1 MESHSGALSTL
12 GGVGRVPGG
21 HPEGYLEGFAQIY
34 TDAAELIRAH
44 AEKRAPNPFAKL
56 APGVAEGVRGVA
68 FIEAAVASS
77 AANGAWTS
85 I

>member
-1 MESHSGALSTL
+1 M
-12 GGVGRVPGG
+12 
-21 HPEGYLEGFAQIY
+21 Q
-34 TDAAELIRAH
+34 
-44 AEKRAPNPFAKL
+44 EKRAPNPFAKL